1 MATAARVCPQCGGTG
16 WRIQEKGGLSG
27 AERCDCYKIRRAGRL
42 ADSANIPANYTKAT
56 FETFIHF
63 HHDKRQE
70 TSLVDAFKA
79 AYDFAEHFP
88 KRTEKPG
95 LLFVGPTGT
104 GKTHLAVSVMRRL
117 MQKDPPH
124 EAVFF
129 GYQELLEKLKSSY
142 DPAYG
147 AALRESYQRAL
158 ECEILVLDDLGAYRA
173 TDWVLDTVTHLIT
186 VRCNERR
193 PVIATTNLLEG
204 RADLTRKTASGETDT
219 RYLLGE
225 RIGERARS
233 RLMEM
238 CTVIRTHGISDY
250 RERPAGR

>member
-1 MATAARVCPQCGGTG
+1 MATAASVCPHCSGTG
-16 WRIQEKGGLSG
+16 WRIHEKGGLSG
-27 AERCDCYKIRRAGRL
+27 AERCDCFKVQRAERL
-42 ADSANIPANYTKAT
+42 VEASNIPANYAKAS
-56 FETFIHF
+56 FENFLITRL
-63 HHDKRQE
+63 DKQE
-70 TSLVDAFKA
+70 EARLQDAYVA
-79 AYDFAEHFP
+79 AHNFAERFP
-88 KRTEKPG
+88 QRTDKPG
-95 LLFVGPTGT
+95 LLFVGQTGT
-104 GKTHLAVSVMRRL
+104 GKTHLAVAVMRRL
-117 MQKDPPH
+117 MQKGF
-124 EAVFF
+124 ETVFF

-193 PVIATTNLLEG
+193 PVITTTNLLEG
-204 RADLTRKTASGETDT
+204 RAELTRKGSSGETDT

-238 CTVIRTHGISDY
+238 CTVIRMHGISDY
-250 RERPAGR
+250 RERPSGR

>member
-1 MATAARVCPQCGGTG
+1 MATEAKVCPFCGGTG
-16 WRIQEKGGLSG
+16 WRIHEIGGLSG
-27 AERCDCYKIRRAGRL
+27 AERCDCFKVHRAARL
-42 ADSANIPANYTKAT
+42 VESANVPANYTKAS
-56 FETFIHF
+56 FENFSIV
-63 HHDKRQE
+63 HHDKQQE
-70 TSLVDAFKA
+70 TRLVDSFKA
-79 AYDFAEHFP
+79 AYDFAERFP
-88 KRTEKPG
+88 QRTEKPG
-95 LLFVGPTGT
+95 LLFVGPTGA
-104 GKTHLAVSVMRRL
+104 GKTHLAVAVMRRL
-117 MQKDPPH
+117 MQKGF
-124 EAVFF
+124 ESVFF

-158 ECEILVLDDLGAYRA
+158 ECEVLVLDDLGAYRV

-193 PVIATTNLLEG
+193 PVIATTNLVEG
-204 RADLTRKTASGETDT
+204 RADLTRKGMGGETDT

-238 CTVIRTHGISDY
+238 CSIIRMHGISDY
-250 RERPAGR
+250 RERPVGR

>member
-1 MATAARVCPQCGGTG
+1 MAIAASVCPHCGGTG
-16 WRIQEKGGLSG
+16 WRIHEKGGLSG
-27 AERCDCYKIRRAGRL
+27 AERCDCAKALRAERL
-42 ADSANIPANYTKAT
+42 ADAANIPANYAKASFDT
-56 FETFIHF
+56 FLISRF
-63 HHDKRQE
+63 DKQE
-70 TSLVDAFKA
+70 EARLQDAYVA
-79 AYDFAEHFP
+79 AHNFAERYP
-88 KRTEKPG
+88 GGADKPG
-95 LLFVGPTGT
+95 LLLVGQTGT
-104 GKTHLAVSVMRRL
+104 GKTHLAISVMRRL
-117 MQKDPPH
+117 IQRGH

-158 ECEILVLDDLGAYRA
+158 ECEVLVLDDLGAYRA

-193 PVIATTNLLEG
+193 SVICTTNLLEG

-238 CTVIRTHGISDY
+238 CTVIRMHGISDY

>member
-1 MATAARVCPQCGGTG
+1 MATAASVCPECGGTG
-16 WRIQEKGGLSG
+16 WRIHEKGGLSG
-27 AERCDCYKIRRAGRL
+27 AERCDCFKVHRAERL
-42 ADSANIPANYTKAT
+42 AEAANIPANYAKAS
-56 FETFIHF
+56 FETFLLNRF
-63 HHDKRQE
+63 DKQE
-70 TSLVDAFKA
+70 EGRLQDAYVA
-79 AYDFAEHFP
+79 AHNFAERFP
-88 KRTEKPG
+88 KNTEKPG
-95 LLFVGPTGT
+95 LLFVGQTGT

-117 MQKDPPH
+117 MQKGF
-124 EAVFF
+124 ETVFF

-204 RADLTRKTASGETDT
+204 RGDLTRKTASGETET

-238 CTVIRTHGISDY
+238 CTVIRMHGISDY

>member
-1 MATAARVCPQCGGTG
+1 MATAANVCIHCGGTG
-16 WRIQEKGGLSG
+16 WRIHEKGGLSG
-27 AERCDCYKIRRAGRL
+27 AERCDCFKVQRAGRL
-42 ADSANIPANYTKAT
+42 VESANIPANYSKAS
-56 FETFIHF
+56 FESFLTIHP
-63 HHDKRQE
+63 DKQQE
-70 TSLVDAFKA
+70 SRLVDSFKA
-79 AYDFAEHFP
+79 AYDFADRFP
-88 KRTEKPG
+88 QRTDKPG

-117 MQKDPPH
+117 MQKGF
-124 EAVFF
+124 ESVFF

-158 ECEILVLDDLGAYRA
+158 ECEVLVLDDLGAYRV

-204 RADLTRKTASGETDT
+204 RGDITRKTSSGETDT

-238 CTVIRTHGISDY
+238 CTVIRMHGVGDF
-250 RERPAGR
+250 RERPTGR